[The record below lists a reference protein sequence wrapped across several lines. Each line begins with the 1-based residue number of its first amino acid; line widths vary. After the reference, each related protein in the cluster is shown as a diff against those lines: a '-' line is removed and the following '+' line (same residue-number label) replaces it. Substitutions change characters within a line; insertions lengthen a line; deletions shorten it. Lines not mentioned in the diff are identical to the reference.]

1 MKTRIRPWFVVAL
14 GSLLVASGCSVAPLV
29 ADETVLA
36 GWNASSITDTNQA
49 RQALAA
55 TASERANIAYDTR
68 QAEIACYKVFYV
80 NACLSSTDIRRKRK
94 EARLREIDAV
104 ADQVIR
110 AERALA
116 KNESLAKTLDER
128 ESKAPSDA
136 LKREQSVDKSQD
148 KLESQAEKLSDV
160 QAKQASDLAR
170 APEIE
175 ASRKA
180 RAAALQQRSAKAAS
194 AASSEPAKRAK
205 YQGKV
210 DTTKKKQAKAV
221 LKQKE
226 LALKPK
232 PAPRVPKPGK
242 LPKLPASPKAATQ
255 N

>member
-1 MKTRIRPWFVVAL
+1 MTIRVMQSFYCAL
-14 GSLLVASGCSVAPLV
+14 GAALLTTGCTVAPLV
-29 ADETVLA
+29 ADEAVLPM
-36 GWNASSITDTNQA
+36 WNAQSITDTNQA
-49 RQALAA
+49 RQALTA
-55 TASERANIAYDTR
+55 TSAERAKIAYETR
-68 QAEIACYKVFYV
+68 EAEIACYKVFYV
-80 NACLSSTDIRRKRK
+80 NSCLASTDWQRKRK
-94 EARLREIDAV
+94 EARLREIDTV

-110 AERALA
+110 AERAVS

-136 LKREQSVDKSQD
+136 LKREQSLDKSQD
-148 KLESQAEKLSDV
+148 KLETQATKLSDV
-160 QAKQASDLAR
+160 QAKQVSDLAR

-194 AASSEPAKRAK
+194 AASSEPLKRAK

-226 LALKPK
+226 MALKPK
-232 PAPRVPKPGK
+232 PAPRLPKPGK
-242 LPKLPASPKAATQ
+242 APKPSKAPTVSPP